1 MQVFI
6 ETGLGHGRRVPNNE
20 ASSKV
25 AKLLKQPAKG
35 KCLGRLV
42 LSNQADRVIK
52 RMPILR
58 ALFLYR

>member
-1 MQVFI
+1 MQVFVK
-6 ETGLGHGRRVPNNE
+6 TRLGHGRRVPNNE

-42 LSNQADRVIK
+42 LLNQAHRVIK
-52 RMPILR
+52 RSSILR
-58 ALFLYR
+58 SLFPYS